1 MLTKFKSKADNDVIM
16 LEPNA
21 RQILEAIGK
30 GDPAQRAQGI
40 IQPAEMTAALASLAR
55 AVAQDDARRQQAKDK
70 PHKDAEPLDT
80 HDAAPL
86 IGVSL
91 RQRAAPIARMM
102 ERSLA
107 ENTPIVWGV

>member
-1 MLTKFKSKADNDVIM
+1 MLTKFKSKADSDVLM
-16 LEPNA
+16 LELNA

-30 GDPAQRAQGI
+30 GDPAQLIKGI
-40 IQPAEMTAALASLAR
+40 IQPAEMSAVLASLAR
-55 AVAQDDARRQQAKDK
+55 ALAQDDARRRQAKDK
-70 PHKDAEPLDT
+70 TLEDADPQD

-91 RQRAAPIARMM
+91 RQRAAPIVKML

-107 ENTPIVWGV
+107 EDTPVVWGV